1 MSVTFEQREAD
12 HLRMGEVGLQQFG
25 EDWATFL
32 QVIYLKEF
40 PLFLSKNDV
49 HFFLI
54 SYILKI

>member
-1 MSVTFEQREAD
+1 MTFEQREAD

-32 QVIYLKEF
+32 QVIYLKGF

-54 SYILKI
+54 SYI